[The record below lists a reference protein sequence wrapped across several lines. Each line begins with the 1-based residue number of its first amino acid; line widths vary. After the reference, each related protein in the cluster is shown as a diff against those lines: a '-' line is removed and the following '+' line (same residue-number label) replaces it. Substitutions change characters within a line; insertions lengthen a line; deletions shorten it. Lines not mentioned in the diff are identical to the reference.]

1 MLDERRWSEQTV
13 DRASVH
19 EIGSDEARECDGAC
33 DAALQGSGHGQ
44 EEEGD
49 ESNRFLNA
57 YGVFRSREEVADF
70 KGVLHPS
77 EEQYDLPAPLVEV
90 GNHDGGSIEI
100 VGDDAQNLA
109 ALGTHAHFA
118 NGVAEWVFTAS
129 GLACRQIADAIGGD
143 GWGP

>member
-19 EIGSDEARECDGAC
+19 EIGSDEARECDEAC
-33 DAALQGSGHGQ
+33 DVALQGMGHAQ
-44 EEEGD
+44 EQERD
-49 ESNRFLNA
+49 ECNCYLNA
-57 YGVFRSREEVADF
+57 YGVFRSAEEVADF
-70 KGVLHPS
+70 KGVLDPS
-77 EEQYDLPAPLVEV
+77 EEQFDLPAPLVEV
-90 GNHDGGSIEI
+90 GNHVGGSIEI

-129 GLACRQIADAIGGD
+129 GLACRQIADAIGED
-143 GWGP
+143 G